1 MASADA
7 VVIGSGPNGLVAANL
22 LADAGWDVV
31 VLETQADVGG
41 AVHSDSSVQDGYI
54 HDTFS
59 SFYPLAA
66 GSRTLQALGLER
78 HGLEWVH
85 APSVVGTP
93 FSDGSWAVLHRDRD
107 DTAAGLDALA
117 PGDGD
122 AWLQMCHG
130 WDRIGDQVVGA
141 LLSPFPPVKN
151 GLGALAKLRSAGGL
165 AFVRMLLAP
174 ARTVADQH
182 FRGDGPKMLLAG
194 NAAHADIAMDAP
206 GSAVMGWLLIML
218 GQHLG
223 YPVPKG
229 GAGMLAQSMA
239 RRFQSG
245 GGTIRTS
252 TRATE
257 VVVRDGRAVAV
268 RTEHGD
274 QIEARQAVVADV
286 TAPSL
291 YGDLVGWDNLPE
303 RFRRKMDRF
312 EWDPGTVK
320 VDWALDSQ
328 IPWTN
333 GPTQTPG
340 TVHLAETIDE
350 LATAQ
355 HQINNHQIPARPFML
370 VGQMASADPTRAP
383 EGGEAV
389 WAYTH
394 VPHHTESD
402 AGGEGIRGAWD
413 RDDTERMAD
422 RMQRKIEE
430 YAPGFGDRVTARRV
444 LGPHEMQE
452 RNENLHGGALN
463 GGTSNLQQEL
473 VFRPVPGLG
482 RAETPIKN
490 LYLGS
495 ASAHPGG
502 GVHGACG
509 SNAARAA
516 LAHARVRRLFAG
528 GRPEQARPDRAR
540 PDQARPDQST
550 TRPGE
555 VDA

>member
-1 MASADA
+1 MDSADA

-22 LADAGWDVV
+22 LADAGWDVL

-41 AVHSDSSVQDGYI
+41 AVRSDSSVHAGYI

-66 GSRTLQALGLER
+66 GSPTIQRLRLDQ

-85 APSVVGTP
+85 APAVVGTP

-107 DTAAGLDALA
+107 DTAAGLDALVA
-117 PGDGD
+117 GDGD
-122 AWLQMCHG
+122 AWLEMCRT
-130 WDRIGDQVVGA
+130 WDRIGEQVVGA
-141 LLSPFPPVKN
+141 LLSPFPPVRS
-151 GLGALAKLRSAGGL
+151 GLAALTKLPSAGGL
-165 AFVRMLLAP
+165 SFVRMMIAP
-174 ARTVADQH
+174 ARSVVDQH
-182 FRGDGPKMLLAG
+182 FRGNGPKMLLAG
-194 NAAHADIAMDAP
+194 NAAHADISMDAP

-223 YPVPKG
+223 YLVPKG
-229 GAGMLAQSMA
+229 GAGMLAQAMA
-239 RRFQSG
+239 RRFESC

-257 VVVRDGRAVAV
+257 VVVRDGRAVGV

-274 QIEARQAVVADV
+274 LVEARQAVIADV
-286 TAPSL
+286 AAPSL
-291 YGDLVGWDNLPE
+291 YGDLVAWDLLPAK
-303 RFRRKMDRF
+303 FRSKVERF

-320 VDWALDSQ
+320 VDWALDSA

-333 GPTQTPG
+333 APARTPG
-340 TVHLAETIDE
+340 TVHLAESVDE
-350 LATAQ
+350 LTTAQ
-355 HQINNHQIPARPFML
+355 HQINANAIPARPFLL

-383 EGGEAV
+383 EGGESV

-394 VPHHTESD
+394 VPHRTDRD
-402 AGGEGIRGAWD
+402 AGDGGIRGVWD
-413 RDDTERMAD
+413 RDDAERMAD
-422 RMQRKIEE
+422 RMQDRIEQ
-430 YAPGFGDRVTARRV
+430 YAPGFGDRVVARRV
-444 LGPHEMQE
+444 LGPREMQE
-452 RNENLHGGALN
+452 RDENLVGGALN
-463 GGTSNLQQEL
+463 GGTSNLHQEL
-473 VFRPVPGLG
+473 IFRPVPGLG

-516 LAHARVRRLFAG
+516 LAHARVRRLLPG
-528 GRPEQARPDRAR
+528 GRPDDRTARPGKVEA
-540 PDQARPDQST
+540 
-550 TRPGE
+550 
-555 VDA
+555 